1 MLVDKVSRA
10 LFATRAHQMCN
21 FCVFGFSE
29 REVLLAP
36 PIVKV
41 GPNALGLGA
50 FGHDTDAAAVE
61 PG

>member
-1 MLVDKVSRA
+1 V
-10 LFATRAHQMCN
+10 LF
-21 FCVFGFSE
+21 
-29 REVLLAP
+29 AP